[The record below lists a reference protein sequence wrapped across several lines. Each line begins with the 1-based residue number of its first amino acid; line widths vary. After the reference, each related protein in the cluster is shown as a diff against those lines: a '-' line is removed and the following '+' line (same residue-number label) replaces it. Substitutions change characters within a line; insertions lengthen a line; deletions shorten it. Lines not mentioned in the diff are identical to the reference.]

1 MMFDPRAVACA
12 LGGDVRGNN
21 VMVPVQDAAFNSI
34 VRSS

>member
-1 MMFDPRAVACA
+1 MSVANIARA
-12 LGGDVRGNN
+12 LGDDVRGRN